1 MLGFRRITMRNPMIR
16 VIYTVLMALFLT
28 SPQFAQAQSS
38 AAMQVCAD
46 ILAQYGIAP
55 EGCDPQDD
63 IYVKPAKEAEPTPV
77 AQTSSNLSVSQQEL
91 NENNVFFRKGG
102 DRLDDQALEKLNT
115 LGRILN
121 TSVLNTACLRL
132 VGHSDASG
140 PSNLN
145 KEMGMK
151 RANVV
156 AQYLRQRIQDGSRIQ
171 EVLSDGEDN
180 LVTGLAPENAL
191 HRRVTIFARSCATP

>member
-1 MLGFRRITMRNPMIR
+1 MWNPIVRIMSA
-16 VIYTVLMALFLT
+16 VCVVFLMT
-28 SPQFAQAQSS
+28 NTQPSVAQST

-63 IYVKPAKEAEPTPV
+63 VYTKPSKKEDTAAVE
-77 AQTSSNLSVSQQEL
+77 QTASALSVSQQEL

-102 DRLDDQALEKLNT
+102 DRLDDQALQKLDM

-132 VGHSDASG
+132 IGHSDASG
-140 PSNLN
+140 PASLN
-145 KEMGMK
+145 TEMGMK

-156 AQYLRQRIQDGSRIQ
+156 ATYLRERISDASRIQ
-171 EVLSDGEDN
+171 EVASDGEDN
-180 LVTGLAPENAL
+180 LIPGLAPENAL
-191 HRRVTIFARSCATP
+191 HRRVTIYARACPTP

>member
-1 MLGFRRITMRNPMIR
+1 MRSSFLS
-16 VIYTVLMALFLT
+16 VFVAVFVALFVALPNHA
-28 SPQFAQAQSS
+28 SAQSS

-63 IYVKPAKEAEPTPV
+63 VYTKPKEKTQEASV
-77 AQTSSNLSVSQQEL
+77 QTASALSPSQQEL

-102 DRLDDQALEKLNT
+102 DKLDDQALQKLDT
-115 LGRILN
+115 LSRILN
-121 TSVLNTACLRL
+121 TSVLNTACIRL

-140 PSNLN
+140 PANLN
-145 KEMGMK
+145 TEMGLK

-171 EVLSDGEDN
+171 EVASDGEDSLIPGIN
-180 LVTGLAPENAL
+180 PEDAL
-191 HRRVTIFARSCATP
+191 NRRVTIYARACATP